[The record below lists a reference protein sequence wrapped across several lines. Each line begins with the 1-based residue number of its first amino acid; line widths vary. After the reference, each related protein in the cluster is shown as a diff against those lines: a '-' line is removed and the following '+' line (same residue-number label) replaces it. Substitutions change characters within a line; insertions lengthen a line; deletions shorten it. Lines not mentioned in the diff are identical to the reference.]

1 MNYADA
7 LCPQHDF
14 RTGCNQPKGPGATV
28 MAGRNLGPLY
38 RIVAID
44 GDNAWI
50 RELDRGVDAIAR
62 LDRLRLV

>member
-1 MNYADA
+1 MNFASA

-14 RTGCNQPKGPGATV
+14 RTGCNQEKAPGAVV

-44 GDNAWI
+44 GNNAWV
-50 RELDRGVDAIAR
+50 RELDRGVDAIAP
-62 LDRLRLV
+62 LDRLRVV